1 MILYNHV
8 TQEQTVALAQG
19 VHQFVSWCLQAHK
32 PLYWSHSYTVHM
44 TTGTRIDLKQHAAA
58 AVLAYGTL
66 WWCWCVLLLLK
77 LISVLPASSMLP
89 GIAPALKSVLLQK
102 TRVHNVSVIMFWS
115 VSAADAGNAT
125 CSMYSGGHPEH
136 FWRSSL
142 PWQALSERLYYGCS
156 FTWHARLVTWLV

>member
-1 MILYNHV
+1 
-8 TQEQTVALAQG
+8 
-19 VHQFVSWCLQAHK
+19 
-32 PLYWSHSYTVHM
+32 
-44 TTGTRIDLKQHAAA
+44 
-58 AVLAYGTL
+58 
-66 WWCWCVLLLLK
+66 VLLLLK

-156 FTWHARLVTWLV
+156 FT